1 MINSATQLSMISFNT
16 LGVPVISTNL
26 SERYVALADA
36 INNTDA
42 NVLAFQ
48 EVHTYI
54 HLHILKR
61 VLQKQFPYL
70 CYKKFIY
77 GPQGGL
83 VIFSKL
89 PLELESFNR
98 FSKRGTFKNSTFYGK
113 FIMNGIL
120 ICRFKDLPLAIINTY
135 LTTNPNKTWD
145 SEGIFKTIQ
154 ESQITDLNTT
164 LEDIKSKQLMAI
176 VAGDFNFLKTSEQY
190 NRFIK
195 VNKAKD
201 VFANFSLPTYLKGRK
216 SLKFLWRVK
225 FIDKFFVF
233 NAKESGRVDYM
244 FIIDSNN
251 NIAIKDTKHLFD
263 EKVTLFNGKDSYLSD
278 HLGLYAKLEIKNPL

>member
-1 MINSATQLSMISFNT
+1 MQNSNTQLSLISFNT

-26 SERYVALADA
+26 SERYVALADT

-48 EVHTYI
+48 EVHTYV
-54 HLHILKR
+54 HLHILKK
-61 VLQKQFPYL
+61 LLHKEFPYL

-83 VIFSKL
+83 VVFSKF

-154 ESQITDLNTT
+154 ESQITDINTA
-164 LEDIKSKQLMAI
+164 LENIKDKGLMAI
-176 VAGDFNFLKTSEQY
+176 IAGDFNFLKTSAQY
-190 NRFIK
+190 ERFVK
-195 VNKAKD
+195 TNKAKD
-201 VFANFSLPTYLKGRK
+201 IFENFSLPTYLKGRK

-233 NAKESGRVDYM
+233 NAKESGRVDYI
-244 FIIDSNN
+244 FVVDQSNKV
-251 NIAIKDTKHLFD
+251 AIKETKHLFD
-263 EKVTLFNGKDSYLSD
+263 EKITLFNGKESYLSD
-278 HLGLYAKLEIKNPL
+278 HIGLYAKLDIKN